1 MILITKGD
9 VKMWSDVFTFSLCF
23 MSLHLHNLNAQD
35 IVPAVDQVNKLNTSE
50 RPCLL
55 NSESF
60 GELEGGYVSL
70 LEDCN
75 TFDRYGGHPPKF
87 FQNFTK
93 GIAPSVSK
101 PRFG

>member
-55 NSESF
+55 NSKSFEESA
-60 GELEGGYVSL
+60 GGYVSL

-75 TFDRYGGHPPKF
+75 TFDRYEGHPPRF
-87 FQNFTK
+87 FQDFNK
-93 GIAPSVSK
+93 GIAPSVSLH
-101 PRFG
+101 